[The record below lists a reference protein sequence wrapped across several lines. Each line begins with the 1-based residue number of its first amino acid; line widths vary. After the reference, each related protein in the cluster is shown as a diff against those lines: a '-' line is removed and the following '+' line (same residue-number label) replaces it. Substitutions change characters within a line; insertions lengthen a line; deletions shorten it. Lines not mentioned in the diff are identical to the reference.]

1 MDAPATPAT
10 AETTAASE
18 ILCKQCGAVLHVET
32 GSQFVVCEFCNTT
45 NYVDKSQVVLHYA
58 VRPTIRD
65 NDAEAALRRWM
76 AGNATVKDLDKKATI
91 AKPSYELFPM
101 WMIRVKR
108 QDKEEVYLEPA
119 AALSISELKQMTIP
133 AADLE
138 TFDHTLDSSAIAP
151 TVPYEAML
159 RWLIDDHKVQREQV
173 KEASLVHLPIYVFK
187 YDFGGRRYTALVD
200 AATSK
205 VFANIFPAKWEV
217 PYVAIGSVGCLAYFC
232 AALIPIIGY
241 SAQGS
246 TGLALGLVGYVVAAL
261 IIAVPLFGAAVYVS
275 AKV

>member
-1 MDAPATPAT
+1 MDASASVAPAAT
-10 AETTAASE
+10 E

-32 GSQFVVCEFCNTT
+32 GSLFVVCEFCNTT

-91 AKPSYELFPM
+91 EKPTYELFPM

-108 QDKEEVYLEPA
+108 EDKETVYLEPA
-119 AALSISELKQMTIP
+119 AAISVSELKQMTVP

-138 TFDHTLDSSAIAP
+138 PFDHTMDSSAITP
-151 TVPYEAML
+151 TVPYEAMM
-159 RWLIDDHKVQREQV
+159 RWLQDDHKVQREQV
-173 KEASLVHLPIYVFK
+173 REVSLVHLPIYVFK
-187 YDFGGRRYTALVD
+187 YDFGGRRYTAIVD
-200 AATSK
+200 AATSR

-217 PYVAIGSVGCLAYFC
+217 PYMTIASVGCLAYFC
-232 AALIPIIGY
+232 VALLPVAGYMMEGGAGLGIGIVAYIVAA
-241 SAQGS
+241 
-246 TGLALGLVGYVVAAL
+246 VVVAA
-261 IIAVPLFGAAVYVS
+261 PLFGAALYVS
-275 AKV
+275 SRV